1 MYIFFRWWVQKQSFQ
16 RYLYLI
22 SFSFSLVIF
31 LQVKRT
37 PFLRANIKGLQV
49 APKKYIISI
58 VTFLRKKVDEVCF
71 FLVHEITLINLALFI
86 WNKGLKFSSQ
96 FFSYYYMYKY
106 IYCISSM
113 CGKGQ

>member
-1 MYIFFRWWVQKQSFQ
+1 MYICFRWWVQKQSFQ
-16 RYLYLI
+16 RYLHLI

-31 LQVKRT
+31 LQVKRA
-37 PFLRANIKGLQV
+37 PFLRANIKGLQE

-58 VTFLRKKVDEVCF
+58 VTFLRKKVDEACF
-71 FLVHEITLINLALFI
+71 FLTLINLALFI

-106 IYCISSM
+106 ILY
-113 CGKGQ
+113 K